1 MTLLLTLAAVLGVA
15 EGGFDTTH
23 QSLDALLKRHV
34 AEDLVDYG
42 ALKGERG
49 GLDAYLDAAGKVNEE
64 EFKQWDESTQLAFL
78 INLYNAATL
87 QLIIDHYP
95 VDGIKSIGS
104 LLRSPWSLEVV
115 TLHGKKIS
123 LDTLEH
129 GIIRKQYPEPRIHFA
144 VVCAALGC
152 PPLRAEAYVG
162 DRLDA
167 QLDEQTRIFL
177 SDAEKNRVDSAAKV
191 LHLSPIFKWYR
202 QDFEVG
208 GKTLQDYVAPWYSE
222 QVDRAQLAN
231 YTVKFTDYDWALNDQ
246 PR

>member
-1 MTLLLTLAAVLGVA
+1 MTLLLTLVAVLGAA

-23 QSLDALLKRHV
+23 QSLDNLLKRHV
-34 AEDLVDYG
+34 AQGLVDYG
-42 ALKGERG
+42 ALKADRAA
-49 GLDAYLDAAGKVNEE
+49 LDAYLDTAGKVTEE
-64 EFKQWDESTQLAFL
+64 EFKQWDESTRLAFL

-87 QLIIDHYP
+87 QLIIDNYP
-95 VDGIKSIGS
+95 VDSIKSIGS

-144 VVCAALGC
+144 VVCAAVGC

-162 DRLDA
+162 DRLDT
-167 QLDEQTRIFL
+167 QLAEQTRSFL
-177 SDAEKNRVDSAAKV
+177 SDPEKNRVDSAAKT

-208 GKTLQDYVAPWYSE
+208 GTTLNDYVAPWYAE
-222 QVDRAQLAN
+222 QVNRAQLAN